1 MNFKKSRVEK
11 AYKYLVVF
19 LIPIICMVVHMAM
32 KDCYPFGNNTIL
44 IGDANCQY
52 YAFFMEL
59 ADKIKNGKSIFF
71 SWNGGMGYDFYSNF
85 FYYLAS
91 PFNIIAMLFGRS
103 HMELGMIVSMLVQ
116 VGSCGVTMLYYF
128 AHTKRN
134 KMHHGKLN
142 DAVCIL
148 FSLAYAMC
156 DYIVAY
162 QYNMIW
168 LISFV
173 LLPLVMLGIE
183 KLVEDNDVRLYF
195 VTLFLVLVTNFYF
208 AWFICIFAVIW
219 FADQKKS
226 GIKVFFKKFTRFALS
241 SIVSAMCAAV
251 VLIPC
256 YLAVLKREDKWVSVN
271 DYGIGTF
278 ANIGNF
284 FQSFFW
290 GHDIDTLGSGLF
302 ADNNYCGLFT
312 ILLCLVFVFNKKISA
327 GYKLKRIIEIIILAV
342 CMNWIGASYV
352 LHGFTIPHMFSNR
365 FAFMLIVLFIV
376 TAFEALTS
384 YEEIRLR
391 YISII
396 ALVCVLGITLV
407 FVMNNEVQNI
417 LCYMVTILLI
427 VYFILLLIFSRKQSI
442 KRISVIMNVVII
454 GFIELISNFYFVNGE
469 SYDISMDR
477 ISATDEWAGVYEQI
491 ETNNMER
498 KTSWID
504 SINNMVYS
512 DTNLFASSI
521 NSDLLWLFDSVGLA
535 YQNNGGSYVYRGTTP
550 ATALMFNV
558 RNVLTNS
565 IACYGGYQEVA
576 SYHYYNKLVG
586 TRGKYGIYETDY
598 IAGIGYLVPD
608 DITHWNTSS
617 KNPFTVQNDFIN
629 RISGIS
635 DVFTKV
641 SIDELDDFTV
651 MNQFCKLFT
660 DSAHMY
666 MKIKGNSDNV
676 YMYQNL
682 GLDESKKSAIAY
694 GFEVPYDM
702 HLYVYIQDARQT
714 QSLVYIDGKALLG
727 ENYYPAPTEMIDL
740 GNLSKGQTVLISVY
754 NNSKIL
760 DYGTTVIDFYEYHD
774 DRMQACMKSL
784 DNKSLTVDKVKDTYI
799 KGEIYAEESG
809 VLFTS
814 IPYYRGFKAYVDGKE
829 TDIIRLGNNAL
840 CGLELTA
847 GEHIIEFKYLPYGF
861 LFGAVISAVGVLI
874 VVTYIIIK
882 VKRTKGYEGKK

>member
-1 MNFKKSRVEK
+1 MNSKKSRIER

-19 LIPIICMVVHMAM
+19 LIPIICMVVHMAV
-32 KDCYPFGNNTIL
+32 KACYPFGNNTIL

-59 ADKIKNGKSIFF
+59 SDKIKNGESIFF

-103 HMELGMIVSMLVQ
+103 HMELGMVVTMLVQ

-128 AHTKRN
+128 AHTRRN
-134 KMHHGKLN
+134 KMRHGILN

-162 QYNMIW
+162 QYNIIW
-168 LISFV
+168 LISLV

-183 KLVEDNDVRLYF
+183 KMVADNDVRLYF
-195 VTLFLVLVTNFYF
+195 ITLFLVLITNFYF

-219 FADQKKS
+219 FVDQKFN
-226 GIKVFFKKFTRFALS
+226 GARDAFKKFVRFAITS
-241 SIVSAMCAAV
+241 VVSAMCAAI

-256 YLAVLKREDKWVSVN
+256 YLAVLIREDKWVSFN

-278 ANIGNF
+278 GNIGNF

-302 ADNNYCGLFT
+302 ANNNYCGLLT
-312 ILLCLVFVFNKKISA
+312 LLLCLVFVFNKNLSA
-327 GYKLKRIIEIIILAV
+327 RHRIKRIIEIVIIAG
-342 CMNWIGASYV
+342 CMNWIVASYV
-352 LHGFTIPHMFSNR
+352 LHGFVIPHMFSNR
-365 FAFMLIVLFIV
+365 FAFMLIVLLIV
-376 TAFEALTS
+376 TAFEELTS

-396 ALVCVLGITLV
+396 ALLCVMGIVFV
-407 FVMNNEVQNI
+407 FVMNNKVQDI
-417 LCYMVTILLI
+417 LCYMVTILI
-427 VYFILLLIFSRKQSI
+427 TVYFILLLIFSRKQSI
-442 KRISVIMNVVII
+442 KRISVIINVVII

-477 ISATDEWAGVYEQI
+477 KGATNEWAETYEQI
-491 ETNNMER
+491 EINNMER
-498 KTSWID
+498 KTSWIF
-504 SINNMVYS
+504 SVNNMVYS
-512 DTNLFASSI
+512 DTNIFASSI
-521 NSDLLWLFDSVGLA
+521 NSNLLWLFDSVGLA

-550 ATALMFNV
+550 VTALMFNV
-558 RNVLTNS
+558 RNVLTDN
-565 IACYGGYQEVA
+565 IACYGGYKEVA
-576 SYHYYNKLVG
+576 SYNYYNKLFG
-586 TRGKYGIYETDY
+586 IRDKYGIYETDY
-598 IAGIGYLVPD
+598 VAGIGYFVPY
-608 DITHWNTSS
+608 DITGWNTNN
-617 KNPFTVQNDFIN
+617 KNPFNVQNDFIN
-629 RISGIS
+629 RISGVNE
-635 DVFTKV
+635 VFTKMD
-641 SIDELDDFTV
+641 IDDLVDFTV
-651 MNQFCKLFT
+651 MNQYCKLFT
-660 DSAHMY
+660 DFAC
-666 MKIKGNSDNV
+666 KIKGNNDNI

-714 QSLVYIDGKALLG
+714 QSIVYIDGEALLDA
-727 ENYYPAPTEMIDL
+727 NYYPAPTEMIDL
-740 GNLSKGQTVLISVY
+740 GNLSKGQTVLINVY

-760 DYGTTVIDFYEYHD
+760 DKGTTIIDFYEYHD
-774 DRMQACMKSL
+774 DRMQECMKLL
-784 DNKSLTVDKVKDTYI
+784 DNKALTVDKVKDTYI

-809 VLFTS
+809 MLFTS
-814 IPYYRGFKAYVDGKE
+814 IPYYKGFKAYVDGKE
-829 TDIIRLGNNAL
+829 TNIIGLGNNAL

-861 LFGAVISAVGVLI
+861 IWGAAISIVGVFI

-882 VKRTKGYEGKK
+882 VRQTKG